1 MSTKKYRG
9 SSPHSP
15 YAAMPKRTPAVVSL
29 STALGPGALGPAAGD
44 EPAVEPAAAGTV
56 TGEDPW
62 GEGTKPI
69 TPPQGQV
76 FQQEGHA
83 IREIV
88 SRLAFMT
95 FAKRPGT
102 AL

>member
-1 MSTKKYRG
+1 
-9 SSPHSP
+9 
-15 YAAMPKRTPAVVSL
+15 MPKRTPAIVSL
-29 STALGPGALGPAAGD
+29 STALGPAAG
-44 EPAVEPAAAGTV
+44 EEGPGEEPAAAEGA
-56 TGEDPW
+56 GALREDDPS

-69 TPPQGQV
+69 TPPQWQV
-76 FQQEGHA
+76 FQQAGHA